1 MKKSLTVSALRR
13 RFDTINKAISAQ
25 VSKLYDL
32 AEEFEDPEFED
43 ILSDYASKLDALVNT
58 DDDPD
63 TSASVILDY
72 IDNELTIKEEEE
84 QEED

>member
-1 MKKSLTVSALRR
+1 MKKTLSVSALRR
-13 RFDTINKAISAQ
+13 RFDTINKAIAAQ
-25 VSKLYDL
+25 VSKFYDL

-43 ILSDYASKLDALVNT
+43 VLCEYANKLDALVST
-58 DDDPD
+58 DEDPD

>member
-13 RFDTINKAISAQ
+13 RFDTINKAIAAQ
-25 VSKLYDL
+25 VSKFYDL
-32 AEEFEDPEFED
+32 AEEFEDPEFEE
-43 ILSDYASKLDALVNT
+43 ILCEYADKLDALVNT

-72 IDNELTIKEEEE
+72 IDNELTIKEEES
-84 QEED
+84 EED